1 MSNSQSSIT
10 TQNDDDTEETP
21 VASPE
26 ERSRSVD
33 PVRMY
38 LRKMGTIS
46 LLTREGE
53 IEVAKRIESGE
64 NRVIDIVLRS
74 PAAIPHVLDLCDR
87 VERNLVRVKDA
98 FVLPAKNDE
107 RHPGAEDE
115 PSSQEA
121 ALENM
126 RNQLKRLRKHQREEK
141 ARIQL
146 VMSDLRRLGFSDALP
161 ERAMTSGDAALRAY
175 CTTVS
180 GEHPSAM
187 LGVMLALFGVA
198 AEVSP
203 TVVRLLSVG
212 SVPKE
217 AMRWLLLR
225 QTEDPKVLKQLLE
238 QTAALVR
245 DPVEQ
250 AQLLQ
255 AVEVTGELLALGAA
269 ARPAA

>member
-1 MSNSQSSIT
+1 MQMVEALHTRVSASARSYKMATVRYLMRPPLSLRAKYAAFLLDFALQSDLI
-10 TQNDDDTEETP
+10 QD
-21 VASPE
+21 VLGRAG
-26 ERSRSVD
+26 ERVSD
-33 PVRMY
+33 PQ
-38 LRKMGTIS
+38 I
-46 LLTREGE
+46 
-53 IEVAKRIESGE
+53 
-64 NRVIDIVLRS
+64 
-74 PAAIPHVLDLCDR
+74 
-87 VERNLVRVKDA
+87 
-98 FVLPAKNDE
+98 
-107 RHPGAEDE
+107 
-115 PSSQEA
+115 A
-121 ALENM
+121 AL
-126 RNQLKRLRKHQREEK
+126 LLAHQREEK
-141 ARIQL
+141 SRIQL

>member
-1 MSNSQSSIT
+1 MQMVEALHTRVTASARSYKMATVRYLMRPPLSLRAKYAAFLLDFALQSDLI
-10 TQNDDDTEETP
+10 QD
-21 VASPE
+21 VLGRAG
-26 ERSRSVD
+26 ERVSD
-33 PVRMY
+33 PQ
-38 LRKMGTIS
+38 I
-46 LLTREGE
+46 
-53 IEVAKRIESGE
+53 
-64 NRVIDIVLRS
+64 
-74 PAAIPHVLDLCDR
+74 
-87 VERNLVRVKDA
+87 
-98 FVLPAKNDE
+98 
-107 RHPGAEDE
+107 
-115 PSSQEA
+115 A
-121 ALENM
+121 ALLLE
-126 RNQLKRLRKHQREEK
+126 HQREEK
-141 ARIQL
+141 SRIQL

>member
-1 MSNSQSSIT
+1 M
-10 TQNDDDTEETP
+10 P
-21 VASPE
+21 
-26 ERSRSVD
+26 
-33 PVRMY
+33 
-38 LRKMGTIS
+38 K
-46 LLTREGE
+46 
-53 IEVAKRIESGE
+53 
-64 NRVIDIVLRS
+64 
-74 PAAIPHVLDLCDR
+74 AA
-87 VERNLVRVKDA
+87 
-98 FVLPAKNDE
+98 
-107 RHPGAEDE
+107 
-115 PSSQEA
+115 SSQPKTPMQMVEALHTRVTASARSYKMATVRYLMRPPLSLRAKYAAFLLDFALQSDLIQDVLGRAGERVSDPQIA
-121 ALENM
+121 AL
-126 RNQLKRLRKHQREEK
+126 LLAHQREEK
-141 ARIQL
+141 SRIQL

>member
-1 MSNSQSSIT
+1 
-10 TQNDDDTEETP
+10 
-21 VASPE
+21 
-26 ERSRSVD
+26 
-33 PVRMY
+33 
-38 LRKMGTIS
+38 
-46 LLTREGE
+46 
-53 IEVAKRIESGE
+53 
-64 NRVIDIVLRS
+64 
-74 PAAIPHVLDLCDR
+74 
-87 VERNLVRVKDA
+87 
-98 FVLPAKNDE
+98 
-107 RHPGAEDE
+107 
-115 PSSQEA
+115 
-121 ALENM
+121 
-126 RNQLKRLRKHQREEK
+126 
-141 ARIQL
+141 
-146 VMSDLRRLGFSDALP
+146 
-161 ERAMTSGDAALRAY
+161 
-175 CTTVS
+175 
-180 GEHPSAM
+180 M

>member
-1 MSNSQSSIT
+1 MQMVEALHTRVTASARSYKMATVRYLMRPPLSLRAKYAAFLLDFALQSDLI
-10 TQNDDDTEETP
+10 QD
-21 VASPE
+21 VLGRAG
-26 ERSRSVD
+26 ERVSD
-33 PVRMY
+33 PQIAA
-38 LRKMGTIS
+38 L
-46 LLTREGE
+46 LLT
-53 IEVAKRIESGE
+53 
-64 NRVIDIVLRS
+64 
-74 PAAIPHVLDLCDR
+74 
-87 VERNLVRVKDA
+87 
-98 FVLPAKNDE
+98 
-107 RHPGAEDE
+107 
-115 PSSQEA
+115 
-121 ALENM
+121 
-126 RNQLKRLRKHQREEK
+126 HQREEK
-141 ARIQL
+141 SRIQL

>member
-1 MSNSQSSIT
+1 MPKAAPSQPKTPMQMVEALSSRVTASARSYKMATVRYLMRPPLSLRAKYAAFLLDFAQQSDLI
-10 TQNDDDTEETP
+10 QDVLGRAGERVSDP
-21 VASPE
+21 QVAS
-26 ERSRSVD
+26 
-33 PVRMY
+33 
-38 LRKMGTIS
+38 
-46 LLTREGE
+46 LL
-53 IEVAKRIESGE
+53 
-64 NRVIDIVLRS
+64 L
-74 PAAIPHVLDLCDR
+74 L
-87 VERNLVRVKDA
+87 
-98 FVLPAKNDE
+98 
-107 RHPGAEDE
+107 
-115 PSSQEA
+115 
-121 ALENM
+121 
-126 RNQLKRLRKHQREEK
+126 HQKEEK

-146 VMSDLRRLGFSDALP
+146 VLSDLRRLGYSDEFP
-161 ERAMTSGDAALRAY
+161 ERPMTSGDAALRAY

-225 QTEDPKVLKQLLE
+225 QTEDPKVFQQLLT
-238 QTAALVR
+238 QTAELVS
-245 DPVEQ
+245 DPQEQ

>member
-1 MSNSQSSIT
+1 MPKAASSQPK
-10 TQNDDDTEETP
+10 TP
-21 VASPE
+21 MQMVEALHTRVTASARSYKMATVRYLMRPPLSLRAKYAAFLLDFALQSDLIQDVLGRAG
-26 ERSRSVD
+26 ERVSD
-33 PVRMY
+33 PQIAA
-38 LRKMGTIS
+38 L
-46 LLTREGE
+46 LLT
-53 IEVAKRIESGE
+53 
-64 NRVIDIVLRS
+64 
-74 PAAIPHVLDLCDR
+74 
-87 VERNLVRVKDA
+87 
-98 FVLPAKNDE
+98 
-107 RHPGAEDE
+107 
-115 PSSQEA
+115 
-121 ALENM
+121 
-126 RNQLKRLRKHQREEK
+126 HQREEK
-141 ARIQL
+141 SRIQL

>member
-1 MSNSQSSIT
+1 MQMVEALHTRVTASARSYKMATVRYLMRPPLSLRAKYAAFLLDFALQSDLI
-10 TQNDDDTEETP
+10 QD
-21 VASPE
+21 VLGRAG
-26 ERSRSVD
+26 ERVSD
-33 PVRMY
+33 PQ
-38 LRKMGTIS
+38 I
-46 LLTREGE
+46 
-53 IEVAKRIESGE
+53 
-64 NRVIDIVLRS
+64 
-74 PAAIPHVLDLCDR
+74 
-87 VERNLVRVKDA
+87 
-98 FVLPAKNDE
+98 
-107 RHPGAEDE
+107 
-115 PSSQEA
+115 A
-121 ALENM
+121 AL
-126 RNQLKRLRKHQREEK
+126 LLAHQREEK
-141 ARIQL
+141 SRIQL

>member
-1 MSNSQSSIT
+1 M
-10 TQNDDDTEETP
+10 P
-21 VASPE
+21 
-26 ERSRSVD
+26 
-33 PVRMY
+33 
-38 LRKMGTIS
+38 K
-46 LLTREGE
+46 
-53 IEVAKRIESGE
+53 
-64 NRVIDIVLRS
+64 
-74 PAAIPHVLDLCDR
+74 AA
-87 VERNLVRVKDA
+87 
-98 FVLPAKNDE
+98 
-107 RHPGAEDE
+107 
-115 PSSQEA
+115 SSQPKTPMQMVEALHTRVTASARSYKMATVRYLMRPPLSLRAKYAAFLLNFALQSDLIQDVLGRAGERVSDPQIA
-121 ALENM
+121 AL
-126 RNQLKRLRKHQREEK
+126 LLAHQREEK
-141 ARIQL
+141 SRIQL

>member
-1 MSNSQSSIT
+1 M
-10 TQNDDDTEETP
+10 P
-21 VASPE
+21 
-26 ERSRSVD
+26 
-33 PVRMY
+33 
-38 LRKMGTIS
+38 K
-46 LLTREGE
+46 
-53 IEVAKRIESGE
+53 
-64 NRVIDIVLRS
+64 
-74 PAAIPHVLDLCDR
+74 AA
-87 VERNLVRVKDA
+87 
-98 FVLPAKNDE
+98 
-107 RHPGAEDE
+107 
-115 PSSQEA
+115 SSQPKTPMQMVEALHTRVSASARSYKMATVRYLMRPPLSLRAKYAAFLLDFALQSDLIQDVLGRAGERVSDPQIA
-121 ALENM
+121 AL
-126 RNQLKRLRKHQREEK
+126 LLAHQREEK
-141 ARIQL
+141 SRIQL